1 MTIIEAIDKID
12 TLMPNTYTKEE
23 KISWLSTIEGMI
35 KRNIID
41 THEGAENVDFEGYDE
56 DTDLDTELIVQV
68 PYTDLYVLWLEA
80 MIDYT
85 NGEFT
90 KYNNV
95 IIRYNDMYQAFA
107 NDYNRTH
114 MPLGGKILYF

>member
-1 MTIIEAIDKID
+1 MTIIEAIEKID

-56 DTDLDTELIVQV
+56 DTDLDTEMIVQA

-114 MPLGGKILYF
+114 MPLGGKIRYF

>member
-114 MPLGGKILYF
+114 MPLGRKIQYF

>member
-1 MTIIEAIDKID
+1 MTIIEAIEKID
-12 TLMPNTYTKEE
+12 SLKPNTYTNEE
-23 KISWLSTIEGMI
+23 KIHWLSRIEGMI
-35 KRNIID
+35 KRNCID
-41 THEGAENVDFEGYDE
+41 NHEGAENVVFDGYNE
-56 DTDLDTELIVQV
+56 DTPVDTILIVQE
-68 PYTDLYVLWLEA
+68 PYDDLYLLWLEA

-95 IIRYNDMYQAFA
+95 IIRYNDMYQAFF

-114 MPLGGKILYF
+114 MPKGTHIRYY